1 MSASNNYDC
10 GCLAARSWID
20 WPLRSLIYFC
30 WLLAS
35 LPLTPGISICK
46 ILSSVSGW
54 LPFFMKKRQFF
65 FIFVFSLLVLWGMPA
80 NWSNNSFAEWYYWK
94 YQNSWEEFKVYLPVT
109 LNIQEDF
116 FVDCREKW
124 IYEVNDMKTVEQWIS
139 IPSREHL
146 AAHFNYLVLDVHFN
160 YFK

>member
-1 MSASNNYDC
+1 MLGSKKLDWLTSALSHIFLLTTCLSSSNPWHLNMQNLVFC
-10 GCLAARSWID
+10 LWLAA
-20 WPLRSLIYFC
+20 
-30 WLLAS
+30 
-35 LPLTPGISICK
+35 
-46 ILSSVSGW
+46 
-54 LPFFMKKRQFF
+54 FFYEKRQFF